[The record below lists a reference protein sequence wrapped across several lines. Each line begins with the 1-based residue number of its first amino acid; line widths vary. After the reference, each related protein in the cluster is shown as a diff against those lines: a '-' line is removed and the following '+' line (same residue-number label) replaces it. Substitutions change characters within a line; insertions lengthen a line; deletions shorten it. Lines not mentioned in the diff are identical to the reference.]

1 MIKGSEMGINM
12 AFLQEGL
19 CGWSIGNDREMKG
32 GEAKDVGS
40 IKTSN
45 FISVIKWCQRG
56 HKQGLM

>member
-1 MIKGSEMGINM
+1 MGINM
-12 AFLQEGL
+12 AFLQEGW